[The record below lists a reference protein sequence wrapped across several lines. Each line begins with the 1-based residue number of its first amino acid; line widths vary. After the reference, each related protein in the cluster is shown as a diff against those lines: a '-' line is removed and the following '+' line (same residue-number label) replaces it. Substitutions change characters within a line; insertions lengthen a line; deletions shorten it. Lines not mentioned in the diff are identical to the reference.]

1 MKFGSH
7 KENVTAEICFSPL
20 NKFVSHEEFDVA
32 RRYFVANISSFITFS
47 YMNSSKFSF
56 ISLLKKIKVI
66 LGKHGFVC
74 LRV

>member
-47 YMNSSKFSF
+47 YIVYSIFLIVANFHLF
-56 ISLLKKIKVI
+56 
-66 LGKHGFVC
+66 HY
-74 LRV
+74 